1 MTICHN
7 FNLTLRIYFPD
18 RNVGLFFV
26 FVCWKCCSLKDNGVS
41 SQQLEKDK
49 DVEMT
54 VDWMDNVGEVSKK
67 TTVDKLE
74 FNITIK

>member
-1 MTICHN
+1 M
-7 FNLTLRIYFPD
+7 
-18 RNVGLFFV
+18 
-26 FVCWKCCSLKDNGVS
+26 KDNGVS